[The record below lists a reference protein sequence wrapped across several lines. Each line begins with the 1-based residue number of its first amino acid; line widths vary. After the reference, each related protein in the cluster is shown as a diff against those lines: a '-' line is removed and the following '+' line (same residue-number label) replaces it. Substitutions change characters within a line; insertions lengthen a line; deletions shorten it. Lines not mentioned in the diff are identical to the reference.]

1 MGHDISGFRQD
12 DSSQDEEIAYL
23 RRAAWNPLARV
34 IYEALDAKDHD
45 CGCSG
50 CGTEKSFSSE
60 QLIAA
65 LSKIPEGEETEPE
78 RKFLSDCIA
87 SGGQITVLFR

>member
-1 MGHDISGFRQD
+1 MGHDISGYKQD
-12 DSSQDEEIAYL
+12 DSSQENEIAYL

-34 IYEALDAKDHD
+34 IYEALNAEEHD

-50 CGTEKSFSSE
+50 CGSQQAFSQK
-60 QLIAA
+60 QLISA

-87 SGGQITVLFR
+87 AGGEIDVHFC